1 MTRVGFSGT
10 REGMTK
16 AQAAAV
22 AIMLRDLGATVVA
35 HGDCRGC
42 DETVHLMARV
52 MRIAV
57 ELHPPSIPALRA
69 FCEMR
74 PGEVVRD
81 EAPYLARNAAI
92 VAATE
97 VLIACPRAEVSEETR
112 SGTWWTVRHARGLN
126 RPVAV
131 VRPSGRV
138 ERERWPL

>member
-1 MTRVGFSGT
+1 MRVGFSGT

-22 AIMLRDLGATVVA
+22 AFMLRALGV
-35 HGDCRGC
+35 
-42 DETVHLMARV
+42 
-52 MRIAV
+52 AV
-57 ELHPPSIPALRA
+57 ELHPPSNPALRA

-81 EAPYLARNAAI
+81 EAPYLARNANIA
-92 VAATE
+92 AATE
-97 VLIACPRAEVSEETR
+97 ALIACPCGEVGEETR
-112 SGTWWTVRHARGLN
+112 SGTWWTVRAARRLG